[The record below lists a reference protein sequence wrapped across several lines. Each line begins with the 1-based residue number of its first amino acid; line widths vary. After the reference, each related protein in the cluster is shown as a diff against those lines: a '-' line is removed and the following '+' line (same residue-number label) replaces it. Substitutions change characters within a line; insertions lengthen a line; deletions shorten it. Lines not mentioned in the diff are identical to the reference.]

1 MAWRKSIRHI
11 FNIHSTMHCVL
22 LSEICGDMPVQD
34 QLYVR
39 FINFYKS
46 LINSGNNITKTCVKL
61 ALQGSNSIVSN
72 NITIISSHLSK
83 SRFEI
88 THVNKSHFHSN
99 VTISD
104 EASVI
109 RDVLYMKHYC
119 MFTPTCSQSFTAM
132 SWISC

>member
-1 MAWRKSIRHI
+1 MPLYLCPLWDYTSEEIDTFYVAWRKSIRLI
-11 FNIHSTMHCVL
+11 LNSPRTTHCIL
-22 LSEICGDMPVQD
+22 LNEICSDMPVQD

-46 LINSGNNITKTCVKL
+46 LINSGNTITKTCAKL

-72 NITIISSHLSK
+72 SITIISSHLSK

-109 RDVLYMKHYC
+109 RDIC
-119 MFTPTCSQSFTAM
+119 T
-132 SWISC
+132 